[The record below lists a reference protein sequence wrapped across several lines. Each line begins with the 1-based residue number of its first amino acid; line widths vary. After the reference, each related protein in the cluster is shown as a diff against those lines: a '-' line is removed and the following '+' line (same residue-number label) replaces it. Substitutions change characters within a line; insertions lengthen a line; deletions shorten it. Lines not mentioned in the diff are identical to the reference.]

1 MVFVVSACKIPPD
14 LVDYAQ
20 EHPTIAG
27 VSPGPR
33 QRGTLVVAT
42 AEAAANGSV
51 AKLGFAAGQVVQEY
65 GYDQDVDDDF
75 RLAIEEICGSE
86 LEDENYGEVVDA
98 VVLWWR
104 EGDGDLIDAL
114 VDALTNLAE
123 RGFIVLL
130 TPKAGRQG
138 QVDPS
143 DIQEAAVTTGLHA
156 SGSTN
161 AARDWNGSRLVAP
174 KSARR

>member
-1 MVFVVSACKIPPD
+1 MIRPYR
-14 LVDYAQ
+14 VDCAE

-27 VSPGPR
+27 VSPSEH
-33 QRGTLVVAT
+33 QRGTPVIAT
-42 AEAAANGSV
+42 APAAATKGPA
-51 AKLGFAAGQVVQEY
+51 AKLGFAAGQVVQEF

-75 RLAIEEICGSE
+75 RLAIEELCGSE
-86 LEDENYGEVVDA
+86 LEDEDYADVADA

-104 EGDGDLIDAL
+104 EDDGDLIDAL

-130 TPKAGRQG
+130 TPKSGRVG

-143 DIQEAAVTTGLHA
+143 DIQEAAVTTGLHT

-161 AARDWNGSRLVAP
+161 AARDWLSLIHI
-174 KSARR
+174 

>member
-1 MVFVVSACKIPPD
+1 M
-14 LVDYAQ
+14 
-20 EHPTIAG
+20 
-27 VSPGPR
+27 
-33 QRGTLVVAT
+33 VAT
-42 AEAAANGSV
+42 AEAAATNSSV

-65 GYDQDVDDDF
+65 GYDHDVDDAF
-75 RLAIEEICGSE
+75 RLAIEELCGSE
-86 LEDENYGEVVDA
+86 LEDENYGDVVDA

-104 EGDGDLIDAL
+104 DDDGDLIDAL

-123 RGFIVLL
+123 GGFIVLF
-130 TPKAGRQG
+130 TPKAGRAG
-138 QVDPS
+138 QVDPA

-156 SGSTN
+156 SGSTK